1 MQYLKDEKQMSK
13 LMRNILPAF
22 LLLAGV
28 ALMALGVMRGE
39 LQQILSKAVIVCLEC
54 IGIG

>member
-1 MQYLKDEKQMSK
+1 MKAVVPYLKY
-13 LMRNILPAF
+13 A

-28 ALMALGVMRGE
+28 AFIAVGVWRAE
-39 LQQILSKAVIVCLEC
+39 YLVVLKKAVMICLEC